1 LPCSPG
7 RRIMDPMIETIPGKQ
22 IKLRQVRRSDAASLV
37 RHINDVTVARNTF
50 IPHPY
55 GLPDAQ
61 TFIRNSRKHCRKG
74 AGYHFGIEDPATG
87 DIIGGIGLEVIS
99 KKHRCI
105 EVGYWLSRKY
115 RGRGIASEA
124 VRLALWFG
132 FKKLKLVRIQAH
144 VMNGNEA
151 SVRVL
156 EKCGFTYEG
165 TERMRIKHRGRWRD
179 LMMFSV
185 LREEW
190 RV

>member
-1 LPCSPG
+1 
-7 RRIMDPMIETIPGKQ
+7 MDAMIEKIEGQ
-22 IKLRQVRRSDAASLV
+22 RINLRQVGRSDAASLV

-55 GLPDAQ
+55 GLPDAH
-61 TFIRNSRKHCRKG
+61 TFIRNSRKHWRKG
-74 AGYHFGIEDPATG
+74 EGYHFGIEDPATG

-99 KKHRCI
+99 KKHHCV
-105 EVGYWLSRKY
+105 ETGYWLSRKY

-132 FKKLKLVRIQAH
+132 FKQLKQVRIQAH
-144 VMNGNEA
+144 VMNGNDA

-156 EKCGFTYEG
+156 EKCGFKYEG

-179 LMMFSV
+179 LMMFSM
-185 LREEW
+185 LREEF
-190 RV
+190 RATKS